1 MNLLRT
7 LVLFGL
13 VFALST
19 DANAAK
25 DKKKGGGIQGTIV
38 AVEADKENKD
48 NGTIKI
54 KVMAPGKKGADAAA
68 PEEKTIKYTKDTK
81 YWKAEGKGGEVAAV
95 LSDLSAGVN
104 VNIVAS
110 GDPLVAEKVTIMGG
124 KKKK

>member
-13 VFALST
+13 VFALAT

-25 DKKKGGGIQGTIV
+25 DKKKGGIQGTIV
-38 AVEADKENKD
+38 SVEADKENKE

-54 KVMAPGKKGADAAA
+54 KVMAGKKDAAA
-68 PEEKTIKYTKDTK
+68 AAGEEKTFKYTKDTK
-81 YWKAEGKGGEVAAV
+81 FWKAEGKGGEVAAV
-95 LSDLSAGVN
+95 LADLVTGAN
-104 VNIVAS
+104 VAIMAS
-110 GDPLVAEKVTIMGG
+110 GDPPVADKVTIMGG

>member
-25 DKKKGGGIQGTIV
+25 EKKKGGGVQGTVV
-38 AVEADKENKD
+38 AVEADKDNKD

-54 KVMAPGKKGADAAA
+54 KIVAGKKDAAA
-68 PEEKTIKYTKDTK
+68 PAEEKTFKYTKDTK

-95 LSDLSAGVN
+95 LADLTTGAN
-104 VNIVAS
+104 VSIVTA
-110 GDPLVAEKVTIMGG
+110 GDPPVAEKVTIMGG